1 MRITHRKH
9 NKKIIKFDLMIFA
22 LMIASFFT
30 SINLVNFGV
39 IIFFI
44 IKIFFRIK
52 KYLNFEYDYQDE
64 SEYFDFKHEDEYDYR
79 KYDERLR

>member
-1 MRITHRKH
+1 MRITHRER

-30 SINLVNFGV
+30 GINLVNFGV

-44 IKIFFRIK
+44 IKIFFRK
-52 KYLNFEYDYQDE
+52 K
-64 SEYFDFKHEDEYDYR
+64 ST
-79 KYDERLR
+79 